1 MKTAKIEKYYIL
13 DKYKK
18 KNCTVKKKLKVKKKA
33 MYR

>member
-13 DKYKK
+13 DKYK